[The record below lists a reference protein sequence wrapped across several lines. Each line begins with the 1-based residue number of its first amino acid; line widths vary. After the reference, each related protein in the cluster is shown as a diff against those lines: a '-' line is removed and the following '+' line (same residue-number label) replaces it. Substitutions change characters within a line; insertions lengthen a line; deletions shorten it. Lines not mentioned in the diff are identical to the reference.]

1 MRLIVL
7 SLSATFLYAGIACA
21 QVTIIPQDGPDSAR
35 DEMNILPED
44 NLSWEEA
51 ADHRDITVVR
61 PGPDG
66 LQAVS
71 PEDLTNADKSKFL
84 QQRKA
89 VRRLDDQAPV
99 TFVEGV
105 PPELFCDRYGLGC
118 PDIEAI
124 VIPLGY
130 EKEEDV
136 KD

>member
-1 MRLIVL
+1 MRFIVL
-7 SLSATFLYAGIACA
+7 SLSAAFLSAGMACA
-21 QVTIIPQDGPDSAR
+21 QITIIPQEGPGSAG

-51 ADHRDITVVR
+51 ANHRDITVVR

-71 PEDLTNADKSKFL
+71 PEDLTDADKSKLL

-99 TFVEGV
+99 TYVEGV
-105 PPELFCDRYGLGC
+105 PSEFFCEHYGLGC
-118 PDIEAI
+118 PDIEATI
-124 VIPLGY
+124 IPLGQ
-130 EKEEDV
+130 EKEENVQD
-136 KD
+136 